1 MSNSDPYFY
10 AALNTT
16 EQKLNI
22 DFKQTKKKSKCLWAT
37 ITLQIHAV
45 PPTRRF
51 SPTSPP
57 TGRRAA
63 LYQSQ
68 AHTCSGNDAELIAF
82 NPDAADNL
90 EASSL
95 RQRRA
100 RSMQEWEGGKR
111 EDTRGDGEGRQ
122 SSRQENRQKAD
133 TQEVENKGM
142 SSKTWGRFSETPFF
156 IFHWLV
162 LLEEAKYGEH
172 LFTAS
177 VKKRALQIVF

>member
-1 MSNSDPYFY
+1 MTPLFFGPFLNLKMYPLLKELYCDRSNPRSNLDPYFY

-22 DFKQTKKKSKCLWAT
+22 QFKKTEKKSKCLWAT

-45 PPTRRF
+45 TPTHRF

-111 EDTRGDGEGRQ
+111 EDRVGRA
-122 SSRQENRQKAD
+122 RDR
-133 TQEVENKGM
+133 
-142 SSKTWGRFSETPFF
+142 KTDR
-156 IFHWLV
+156 
-162 LLEEAKYGEH
+162 
-172 LFTAS
+172 
-177 VKKRALQIVF
+177 R